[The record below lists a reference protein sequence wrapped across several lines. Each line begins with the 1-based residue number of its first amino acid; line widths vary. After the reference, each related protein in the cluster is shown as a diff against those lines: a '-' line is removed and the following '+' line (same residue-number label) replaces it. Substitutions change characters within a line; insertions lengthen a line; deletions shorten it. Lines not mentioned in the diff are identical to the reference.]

1 MKTLTKEQVL
11 LLHEK
16 IIDRYGGIQ
25 GIRDESLLESAL
37 NAPFQSFGGTDLY
50 PSVEE
55 KAVRL
60 GYGLIKNHPCRDGNK
75 RIGALAMLVM
85 LELNDVTL
93 NTTNGDL
100 TDEIMKAA
108 AGELSEEQMLEWVRT
123 SVRDGCQSDQ

>member
-16 IIDRYGGIQ
+16 IIDRYGGVQ

-37 NAPFQSFGGTDLY
+37 NAPFQSFSGTDLY
-50 PSVEE
+50 LSVEE

-75 RIGALAMLVM
+75 RIGTLAMLVM
-85 LELNDVTL
+85 LELNDDVSI
-93 NTTNGDL
+93 NANNEEL

-108 AGELSEEQMLEWVRT
+108 AGELSEEQLLEWVR
-123 SVRDGCQSDQ
+123 SKR

>member
-1 MKTLTKEQVL
+1 MKTITKEQVL

-16 IIDRYGGIQ
+16 IIDRYGGVQ

-37 NAPFQSFGGTDLY
+37 NVPFQSFGGTDLY

-75 RIGALAMLVM
+75 RIGTLVMLVM
-85 LELNDVTL
+85 LELNDIVL
-93 NTTNGDL
+93 NTDNEEL

-108 AGELSEEQMLEWVRT
+108 AGELSEEQLLEWVR
-123 SVRDGCQSDQ
+123 SKR